1 MNNVFTVELPIAAK
15 DVFRLLAL
23 RCITETPD
31 LFSKIR
37 DNFDYIYSGI
47 NTTPR
52 LDESEFGRKPF
63 AYKHEGLDI
72 AETVYERMTE
82 RQLCAAKNAFF
93 GKPFDHIGE
102 VVDYEL
108 PLDDK
113 KDSAFGKVDLVSIKD
128 DTMFLLEVKKCESNE
143 HPLRAMFEIFTFW
156 RTLASEDG
164 SYNRFLDAY
173 RASHEI
179 ADNVRRIVPA
189 LLLCKSSEIMKELE
203 TGLKR
208 DGVQRELCGL
218 FFGPRIGMR
227 VFSYSKDDLSIKE
240 ETADIKKCLASIRKD
255 GLQ

>member
-1 MNNVFTVELPIAAK
+1 MNKVFTVELPIAAK

-23 RCITETPD
+23 RCVTETPD

-37 DNFDYIYSGI
+37 DYFDCIYNGI

-63 AYKHEGLDI
+63 AYNHEGLSI
-72 AETVYERMTE
+72 AETAYERMTE

-93 GKPFDHIGE
+93 GKPFDPIGK
-102 VVDYEL
+102 VIDYEL

-128 DTMFLLEVKKCESNE
+128 DTMFLLEVKKCVSNE

-173 RASHEI
+173 RASHVI
-179 ADNVRRIVPA
+179 PDNIRKVVPA
-189 LLLCKSSEIMKELE
+189 LLLCESSDIMAELS
-203 TGLKR
+203 TGLKNEA
-208 DGVQRELCGL
+208 VQSELCEL
-218 FFGPRIGMR
+218 FIGPRIGMR
-227 VFSYSKDDLSIKE
+227 VFSYSKDSLFVKE
-240 ETADIKKCLASIRKD
+240 VTANIKKCLSSIRKG